1 MEKNHGCGYFY
12 LEGAEI
18 YELDSNPI
26 LGNLKMKNSIS
37 NINKEIRSFYD
48 LMDEMKK
55 KHEDKNNMMAYID
68 IQEWS
73 DYLYYEM

>member
-1 MEKNHGCGYFY
+1 
-12 LEGAEI
+12 
-18 YELDSNPI
+18 
-26 LGNLKMKNSIS
+26 MKNSIS
-37 NINKEIRSFYD
+37 NINKEIKSFYD

-55 KHEDKNNMMAYID
+55 KHEDKNNMMAYIG